1 MDECAQYK
9 DFDLFSLQSTAT
21 DTWLT
26 FHLLKSKDLQLQRAY
41 NQNIVPHK
49 GKGSSHTE
57 KWIASGYS
65 ARTGLIAGNGYLEQ
79 RFPEEAMFPGEV
91 NICDFLT
98 VPLKDYKPVT
108 IGWYY
113 PKNSL
118 LQELFDKYMLK
129 LYQTGVL
136 WKIENSYS
144 LIKKCA
150 EETGF
155 TQMG

>member
-1 MDECAQYK
+1 M
-9 DFDLFSLQSTAT
+9 
-21 DTWLT
+21 
-26 FHLLKSKDLQLQRAY
+26 
-41 NQNIVPHK
+41 
-49 GKGSSHTE
+49 
-57 KWIASGYS
+57 
-65 ARTGLIAGNGYLEQ
+65 
-79 RFPEEAMFPGEV
+79 

-144 LIKKCA
+144 LIKKCD

-155 TQMG
+155 TQMGFDYVRLFFVLLSIGLFLAMVIGLYEKINVYI